1 MAQVSALLAGLVA
14 VGVREVFVTVRHV
27 SAVRAAERVALQ
39 TRGACAVRWSCTV
52 RGAEVVVARP
62 ER

>member
-1 MAQVSALLAGLVA
+1 MAQVWALLVGLVA
-14 VGVREVFVTVRHV
+14 VGVREAFVTVRHV
-27 SAVRAAERVALQ
+27 SAVRAAERVALRS
-39 TRGACAVRWSCTV
+39 RGRCVVRWSCTA